1 MAFSSSEGKLFF
13 RDWLIQMFLKN
24 QVRTVLDVGAGAGI
38 YGKLIREAW
47 DEANEINL
55 KYNFV
60 NLEGSIWIGAVEI
73 FEPYIKRFKLNKIY
87 NEVYGHDVFAMCFNP
102 VKYDLVIFG
111 DVLEH
116 MKKEEGIKVWE
127 RFREKSKFLYLSIP
141 CKISD
146 KSWSEGYDQDP
157 SEGEENKYELHQY
170 NWTYNEIL
178 SLLGPFLW
186 QVPLPTVVTMI
197 AEGNLK

>member
-24 QVRTVLDVGAGAGI
+24 QVRTVLDIGAGAGI

-47 DEANEINL
+47 DEANAINQ

-60 NLEGSIWIGAVEI
+60 NLEGLIWIGAVEI
-73 FEPYIKRFKLNKIY
+73 FNPYIERFELNKIY
-87 NEVYGHDVFAMCFNP
+87 DTIHCHDVLSVAQDFGM
-102 VKYDLVIFG
+102 VDLVIFG

-116 MKKEEGIKVWE
+116 IHKEVAIKIWNM
-127 RFREKSKFLYLSIP
+127 FREKAKFLYLSIP
-141 CKISD
+141 CKLPE
-146 KSWSEGYDQDP
+146 KSWSEGYEQQ
-157 SEGEENKYELHQY
+157 SNEWEENKYEQHLY
-170 NWTYNEIL
+170 DWKYDEIL